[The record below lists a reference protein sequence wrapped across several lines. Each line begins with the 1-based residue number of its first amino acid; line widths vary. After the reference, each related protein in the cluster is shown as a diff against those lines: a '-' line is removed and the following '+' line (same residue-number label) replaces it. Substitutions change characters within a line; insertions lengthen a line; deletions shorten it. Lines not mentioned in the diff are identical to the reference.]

1 MKFVIAIGGTNI
13 KVQGMDL
20 NVNRKQARKNQSQK
34 LQKIVTEA
42 IEVLDDYWIYD
53 TAQLLQDGAVA
64 TARIARLLD
73 RIKRKPH
80 QFVGRE
86 RDLTNEVSELVQF
99 LKELD
104 QEAAR
109 NVRLSFSCPDGVEE
123 HLKSLANVVDP
134 AVRVTR
140 ATRDS
145 EFSGDQHSSLEPP
158 IWIPARRFRTDKRIK
173 KG

>member
-1 MKFVIAIGGTNI
+1 MRFVIVIRDTNTSMY
-13 KVQGMDL
+13 KDST
-20 NVNRKQARKNQSQK
+20 VNRKQARKNQSQK
-34 LQKIVTEA
+34 LQKVVKKA

-64 TARIARLLD
+64 TAQIARLLN
-73 RIKRKPH
+73 RIRRKPH

-86 RDLTNEVSELVQF
+86 CELTNEVSELVRF

-123 HLKSLANVVDP
+123 HLKNLANVVDP
-134 AVRVTR
+134 TVRTAK
-140 ATRDS
+140 ATRDG
-145 EFSGDQHSSLEPP
+145 EFSGDQSLEPP

-173 KG
+173 KS